1 MKSVT
6 PILLLILDG
15 FGLAPAGP
23 GNAISLARTPMLDR
37 LLALP
42 GVTSLSASGRDVGLP
57 DGFIGN
63 SEVGHLNI
71 GAGRV
76 VYQDMTRIDLAIE
89 NGTLF
94 ENPVIL
100 DLCAAVRARGG
111 RLHFMG
117 LLSDGGVHSHI
128 RHLEALIK
136 LAGTQGVSTLV
147 HAFMDGR
154 DTSPCGGA
162 DYVERLLPVLKEH
175 GARLATL
182 CGRFYAMDRDK
193 RWDRVSVAWNLLLH
207 GRGEPAPDPASAL
220 RAAYVSGQTDEFI
233 TPRVVL
239 PQNEAAV
246 RPGDGIFFFNFRADR
261 ARELVH
267 AFLDKSF
274 DAFERGEV
282 PELAGF
288 SSMVSYD
295 ATLHCP
301 VAFEKD
307 NLPQTLGEVLSR
319 EGMRQLR
326 IAETE
331 KYAHVTYFFNGGRE
345 QPFDGEDRILVDS
358 PRDVPTYD
366 LKPAM
371 SALEVTDRLTEAWN
385 SGMYDFLV
393 CNLANPD
400 MIGHTGV
407 LDAAIAACEVVDACV
422 TRIESAVAAS
432 GGRLIIT
439 ADHGNAEQMLDAE
452 GKPQTAH
459 TMNRTPLIVLEGGK
473 SRALL
478 DNGRLSDIAPTVL
491 DLYGVPRPQVMT
503 GRPLLASAQG

>member
-1 MKSVT
+1 MWS
-6 PILLLILDG
+6 G
-15 FGLAPAGP
+15 F
-23 GNAISLARTPMLDR
+23 
-37 LLALP
+37 
-42 GVTSLSASGRDVGLP
+42 
-57 DGFIGN
+57 
-63 SEVGHLNI
+63 
-71 GAGRV
+71 
-76 VYQDMTRIDLAIE
+76 
-89 NGTLF
+89 
-94 ENPVIL
+94 
-100 DLCAAVRARGG
+100 C
-111 RLHFMG
+111 
-117 LLSDGGVHSHI
+117 
-128 RHLEALIK
+128 
-136 LAGTQGVSTLV
+136 
-147 HAFMDGR
+147 
-154 DTSPCGGA
+154 
-162 DYVERLLPVLKEH
+162 PVLKEH

-261 ARELVH
+261 ARELAH